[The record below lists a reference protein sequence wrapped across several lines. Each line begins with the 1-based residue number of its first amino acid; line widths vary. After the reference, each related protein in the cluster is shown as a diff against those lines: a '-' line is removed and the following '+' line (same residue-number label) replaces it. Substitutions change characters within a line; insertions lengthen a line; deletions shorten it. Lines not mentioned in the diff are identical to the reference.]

1 MPKRPA
7 RGGVGE
13 RAAKRPRQRRLYLV
27 TEDWKEGYSIYEVDL
42 TDDHGATDADFDSD
56 EQEPRRL
63 PSPVL
68 RLEAPH
74 NGPWHFAAAFGTKI
88 MALHLTPWRY
98 TPVFDV
104 QTRCLTFGPP
114 TEITTI
120 PIHVPVGDS
129 LFKLG
134 FRKFHVLRPAPPRSE
149 VLWCKVP
156 EEWSWHCLT
165 PPPFGDHRVTSH
177 AVHPDGRTL
186 FVTVKVKGRDIGH
199 TFTCDTGVDTD
210 DPEWTAHREW
220 ELPFKGHGHYDHR
233 LDAWVGLTDDP
244 ATVGHIC
251 CCRVP
256 SLDDARWPA
265 PAWKLSREKL
275 FCRDPTEMHTGASL
289 VYLGTGHKS
298 RFCLVEC
305 LSRGS
310 RHQLRLTTFSPR
322 YHKNGD
328 LGISKRR
335 WVRSFKLPKT
345 RGKDS
350 GFLKNPVA
358 FWL

>member
-1 MPKRPA
+1 MPRRPA
-7 RGGVGE
+7 GG
-13 RAAKRPRQRRLYLV
+13 RAAKRARRRRLYLV
-27 TEDWKEGYSIYEVDL
+27 TEDWKQGYSIREVDL
-42 TDDHGATDADFDSD
+42 MEDHGNADSDADD
-56 EQEPRRL
+56 QEPRRM
-63 PSPVL
+63 PPPVL
-68 RLEAPH
+68 RREAPH

-114 TEITTI
+114 TIGMAT
-120 PIHVPVGDS
+120 
-129 LFKLG
+129 FG
-134 FRKFHVLRPAPPRSE
+134 FRKFHVLRPPPPRTE
-149 VLWCKVP
+149 VLCCNVP
-156 EEWSWHCLT
+156 KEWSWRCLT
-165 PPPFGDHRVTSH
+165 PPFGEHQVTSH

-186 FVTVKVKGRDIGH
+186 FASVRVKGRDTGD
-199 TFTCDTGVDTD
+199 TFTCDTGAGADAD
-210 DPEWTAHREW
+210 DPKWTAAHREW
-220 ELPFKGHGHYDHR
+220 ELPFKGPGHYDPR

-244 ATVGHIC
+244 ATAGHIC
-251 CCRVP
+251 CCQVP
-256 SLDDARWPA
+256 SPDDVCSSP

-275 FCRDPTEMHTGASL
+275 FCRDPAEAHTGASL
-289 VYLGTGHKS
+289 VYLGTGYRS

-305 LSRGS
+305 LQRGWR
-310 RHQLRLTTFSPR
+310 RHQLRLTTFFPR

-335 WVRSFKLPKT
+335 RVQSFKLPKT